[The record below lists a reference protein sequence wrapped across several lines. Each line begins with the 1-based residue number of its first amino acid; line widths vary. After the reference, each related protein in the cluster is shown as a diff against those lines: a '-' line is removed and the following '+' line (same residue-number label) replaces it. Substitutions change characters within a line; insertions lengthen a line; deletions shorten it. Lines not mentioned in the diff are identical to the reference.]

1 MADDQ
6 DQGDTAQQPAGE
18 APEFFEQ
25 VIGRTVAALREQTPD
40 LYQSAGEQAEALAA
54 TSARLA
60 LWLGGMR
67 PGGLRVLRLLSGY
80 EVELTP
86 QDPLGFVQHLCQ
98 ALVGEAVT
106 SHGAESPEDASK
118 ALAMEIANATNQ
130 VTSDLVAFM
139 VRSLLWQQC
148 GGILQ
153 QTLAERAQEQELA
166 ARRGS
171 GKRSGS
177 EAGPEPDVAPAE
189 IPTEP
194 GEEAKPPA
202 PSGPRLIRPG
212 DPEDDGPPPPL
223 IFPGR
228 R

>member
-6 DQGDTAQQPAGE
+6 DQGGTGQQPAGE
-18 APEFFEQ
+18 APEFLEQ
-25 VIGRTVAALREQTPD
+25 VIGRTIAALREQTPD
-40 LYQSAGEQAEALAA
+40 LYRAAGEQADALAA
-54 TSARLA
+54 TAARLA
-60 LWLGGMR
+60 LWIGGMR
-67 PGGLRVLRLLSGY
+67 PGGLRVIRLLSGY

-106 SHGAESPEDASK
+106 SHQAASPEDTSK
-118 ALAMEIANATNQ
+118 ALALEIANATNQ
-130 VTSDLVAFM
+130 VTSDIMSFM

-148 GGILQ
+148 GGLLQ
-153 QTLAERAQEQELA
+153 QTLAERAAEQELA

-171 GKRSGS
+171 GKRDGQEPDPAAPKA
-177 EAGPEPDVAPAE
+177 EAGAEPAE
-189 IPTEP
+189 ET
-194 GEEAKPPA
+194 KPAA
-202 PSGPRLIRPG
+202 PGPRLIRPG
-212 DPEDDGPPPPL
+212 EPEDDGPPPPL

>member
-1 MADDQ
+1 MADERDQ
-6 DQGDTAQQPAGE
+6 DEAAQQPAGE
-18 APEFFEQ
+18 VPEFFDQ

-40 LYQSAGEQAEALAA
+40 LYQAAGQHADALVA

-60 LWLGGMR
+60 LWLGGVR

-106 SHGAESPEDASK
+106 NHDAETPEDTSK

-171 GKRSGS
+171 GKRSGP
-177 EAGPEPDVAPAE
+177 EAAPDPVVAPADVPTDDVE
-189 IPTEP
+189 KTEP
-194 GEEAKPPA
+194 AA
-202 PSGPRLIRPG
+202 PTGPRLIRPG

>member
-1 MADDQ
+1 MADEQ
-6 DQGDTAQQPAGE
+6 DEREAPQQPAGE
-18 APEFFEQ
+18 APEFIEQ
-25 VIGRTVAALREQTPD
+25 VIGRTLAALHEQTPE
-40 LYQSAGEQAEALAA
+40 LYQAAGEQADALAV

-60 LWLGGMR
+60 LWLGGIR
-67 PGGLRVLRLLSGY
+67 PGGLRVIRLLSGY

-106 SHGAESPEDASK
+106 SHQAESPEETSK
-118 ALAMEIANATNQ
+118 ALAVEIANATNQ
-130 VTSDLVAFM
+130 VTSDIMSFI

-153 QTLAERAQEQELA
+153 QTLAERAEEQELA
-166 ARRGS
+166 SRRGS
-171 GKRSGS
+171 GKRP
-177 EAGPEPDVAPAE
+177 GPNAEQDAPGTDAAESTEESPPKAPA
-189 IPTEP
+189 
-194 GEEAKPPA
+194 
-202 PSGPRLIRPG
+202 GPRLIRPG
-212 DPEDDGPPPPL
+212 EPEDDGPPPPL

>member
-1 MADDQ
+1 MADEHDR
-6 DQGDTAQQPAGE
+6 GGAGPQPAGE
-18 APEFFEQ
+18 APEFLEQ

-40 LYQSAGEQAEALAA
+40 LHRAAGEQADALAA
-54 TSARLA
+54 TAARLA
-60 LWLGGMR
+60 LWIGGMR
-67 PGGLRVLRLLSGY
+67 PGGLRVIRLLSGY

-98 ALVGEAVT
+98 ALVGEAIT
-106 SHGAESPEDASK
+106 NHQAASAEETSK
-118 ALAMEIANATNQ
+118 ALAIEITNATNQ
-130 VTSDLVAFM
+130 VTSDIMSFM

-148 GGILQ
+148 GGMLQ
-153 QTLAERAQEQELA
+153 QSLAERAEEQELA

-177 EAGPEPDVAPAE
+177 EPDQPAPDAE
-189 IPTEP
+189 GNSESVEDT
-194 GEEAKPPA
+194 KPAP

-212 DPEDDGPPPPL
+212 EPEDDGPPPPL

>member
-1 MADDQ
+1 MTDEQ
-6 DQGDTAQQPAGE
+6 DQGDAAQQPAGE
-18 APEFFEQ
+18 TPEFFDQ

-40 LYQSAGEQAEALAA
+40 LYQAAGQHADALAA

-60 LWLGGMR
+60 LWLVGVR

-106 SHGAESPEDASK
+106 SHGAESPEDTSK

-130 VTSDLVAFM
+130 VTSDIAAFM

-171 GKRSGS
+171 GKRPGS
-177 EAGPEPDVAPAE
+177 EANPGDSAPDAQIDPVEESSPA
-189 IPTEP
+189 
-194 GEEAKPPA
+194 PPA
-202 PSGPRLIRPG
+202 PRLIRPSE
-212 DPEDDGPPPPL
+212 PEDDGPPPPL

>member
-1 MADDQ
+1 MTDE
-6 DQGDTAQQPAGE
+6 QGQHQATEQPAGD
-18 APEFFEQ
+18 APEFLEQ
-25 VIGRTVAALREQTPD
+25 VIGRTVAAMREQTPE
-40 LYQSAGEQAEALAA
+40 LYEAAGEHADALAA
-54 TSARLA
+54 TAARLA

-67 PGGLRVLRLLSGY
+67 PGGLRVIRLLSGY

-106 SHGAESPEDASK
+106 SHGAENPEDSSK
-118 ALAMEIANATNQ
+118 ALAIEIANATNQ
-130 VTSDLVAFM
+130 VTSDMTAFI

-153 QTLAERAQEQELA
+153 QTLTERSQEQEMA
-166 ARRGS
+166 ARRGT
-171 GKRSGS
+171 GKRSD
-177 EAGPEPDVAPAE
+177 PEAPASQTD
-189 IPTEP
+189 PP
-194 GEEAKPPA
+194 VDPAEEAPP
-202 PSGPRLIRPG
+202 PTPTGPRLIRPG
-212 DPEDDGPPPPL
+212 EPEDDGPPPPL

>member
-1 MADDQ
+1 MTDEQ
-6 DQGDTAQQPAGE
+6 DQQGGEQQAAGE
-18 APEFFEQ
+18 APDFLDQ
-25 VIGRTVAALREQTPD
+25 IIGRTVAALREQAPD
-40 LYQSAGEQAEALAA
+40 LYRAAGEPADTLAA

-60 LWLGGMR
+60 LWLGGLR
-67 PGGLRVLRLLSGY
+67 PGGLRVIRLLSGY

-106 SHGAESPEDASK
+106 SHQAESPEDTSK
-118 ALAMEIANATNQ
+118 ALAVEIANATNQ
-130 VTSDLVAFM
+130 VTADIMPFI

-148 GGILQ
+148 GGLLQ

-171 GKRSGS
+171 GKRSEAES
-177 EAGPEPDVAPAE
+177 EQEAQNAPPDVPAE
-189 IPTEP
+189 P
-194 GEEAKPPA
+194 APPA
-202 PSGPRLIRPG
+202 APKGPRLIRPG
-212 DPEDDGPPPPL
+212 EPEDDGPPPPL

>member
-1 MADDQ
+1 MADEQ
-6 DQGDTAQQPAGE
+6 DQGDAAQQPAGD
-18 APEFFEQ
+18 APEFFDQ

-40 LYQSAGEQAEALAA
+40 LYQAAGQHADALAA

-60 LWLGGMR
+60 LWLSGVR

-106 SHGAESPEDASK
+106 SHGAEGPEDTSK
-118 ALAMEIANATNQ
+118 ALALEIANATNQ
-130 VTSDLVAFM
+130 VTGDLAAFM

-171 GKRSGS
+171 GKRSGP
-177 EAGPEPDVAPAE
+177 EAAAEPEVAPADS
-189 IPTEP
+189 PTDAA
-194 GEEAKPPA
+194 EASPP
-202 PSGPRLIRPG
+202 PPGPRLIRPG
-212 DPEDDGPPPPL
+212 EPEDEGPPPPL